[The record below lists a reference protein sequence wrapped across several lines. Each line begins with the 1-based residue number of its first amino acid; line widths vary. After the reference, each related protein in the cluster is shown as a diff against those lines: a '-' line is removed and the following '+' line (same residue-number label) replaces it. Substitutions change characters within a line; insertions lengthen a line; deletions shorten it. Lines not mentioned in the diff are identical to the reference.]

1 MIYFYKFN
9 YKIIFVKVFK
19 YFFCVEPAP
28 EVVKE
33 EPAAK
38 PVGTYKPPALRNA
51 SSTPVSSSKRY
62 SKNAPPPSS
71 ELDFPSLSS
80 AAETNKWKMR

>member
-1 MIYFYKFN
+1 MFHI
-9 YKIIFVKVFK
+9 
-19 YFFCVEPAP
+19 FCVEPAP

-51 SSTPVSSSKRY
+51 SSTPVSTSKRY
-62 SKNAPPPSS
+62 SKNAPPISS